1 MATITL
7 KINERTG
14 KGKVF
19 MQFLKEFLKDDKSV
33 EIIEEKSPYNPEFVK
48 MVKKSASSKKRYQV
62 DNIDELWKSL

>member
-48 MVKKSASSKKRYQV
+48 MVKKSASTKKRYQV
-62 DNIDELWKSL
+62 DNIDELLKSL

>member
-1 MATITL
+1 
-7 KINERTG
+7 
-14 KGKVF
+14 
-19 MQFLKEFLKDDKSV
+19 LKDDNSV